1 MFQINW
7 KTKSLFYKIF
17 GFLKLK
23 RFFYII
29 QKLVTKRSKINIK
42 CVNKNWEMHSNNI
55 NKFQVNSIVE
65 FGAGKSLEQNIYF
78 SYIFDNKIKQTVI
91 DINKMIDFALFNEAN
106 LQISKIL
113 NKEKKVDVNSIEDI
127 KRNYNIEYK
136 APFDFKRLVDDKEN
150 FDMCINTATLEH
162 FTIEDIHSCFGNLK
176 KIIKKNGYI
185 SSLIDYSDH
194 YCHTDRS
201 ISPLNFLQYS
211 KNEWKKYNNNYLYQN
226 RLRHQEY
233 KKIFESFNF
242 SINQTIK
249 GNIGK
254 PPSKISNEFDT
265 KNNDTFILWGYYL
278 VKND

>member
-23 RFFYII
+23 IFFYII

-106 LQISKIL
+106 LQISKISV
-113 NKEKKVDVNSIEDI
+113 NTIKCKEYWINSM
-127 KRNYNIEYK
+127 N
-136 APFDFKRLVDDKEN
+136 
-150 FDMCINTATLEH
+150 
-162 FTIEDIHSCFGNLK
+162 GNLTRYHVQLPIQK
-176 KIIKKNGYI
+176 
-185 SSLIDYSDH
+185 
-194 YCHTDRS
+194 
-201 ISPLNFLQYS
+201 
-211 KNEWKKYNNNYLYQN
+211 
-226 RLRHQEY
+226 
-233 KKIFESFNF
+233 
-242 SINQTIK
+242 
-249 GNIGK
+249 
-254 PPSKISNEFDT
+254 
-265 KNNDTFILWGYYL
+265 
-278 VKND
+278 

>member
-7 KTKSLFYKIF
+7 KIKSLFYKIF
-17 GFLKLK
+17 GYFKFK
-23 RFFYII
+23 KIFFII
-29 QKLVTKRSKINIK
+29 QKLITKRSKINI
-42 CVNKNWEMHSNNI
+42 NSINNNWEIHANNI
-55 NKFQVNSIVE
+55 SKFHANSIIE

-78 SYIFDNKIKQTVI
+78 SYIFNNRIKQTVI
-91 DINKMIDFALFNEAN
+91 DINKMIDFTLFNEAN
-106 LQISKIL
+106 LQISRIL
-113 NKEKKVDVNSIEDI
+113 NKEKKYDVKSIEDL

-136 APFDFKRLVDDKEN
+136 APFNLQKLVNEKKS

-162 FTIEDIHSCFGNLK
+162 LSIDDINLCFGNLK

-194 YCHTDRS
+194 YCHTDKN
-201 ISPLNFLQYS
+201 ISPLNFLKYS
-211 KNEWKKYNNNYLYQN
+211 KVEWNKYNNNYLYQN
-226 RLRHQEY
+226 RLRHHEY
-233 KKIFESFNF
+233 KKLFENFNF

-249 GNIGK
+249 GNLGK
-254 PPSKISNEFDT
+254 SPGKISKEFDE